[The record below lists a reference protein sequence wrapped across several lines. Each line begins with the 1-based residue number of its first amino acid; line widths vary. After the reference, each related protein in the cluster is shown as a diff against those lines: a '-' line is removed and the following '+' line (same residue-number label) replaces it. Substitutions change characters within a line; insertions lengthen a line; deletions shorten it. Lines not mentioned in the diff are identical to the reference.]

1 MAVPETT
8 VAPQVDALEAR
19 LRRIE
24 YALTGNTAE
33 GRPQSPPAPEV
44 STASGRL
51 RTLERHLQAVASRS
65 QTVDEILRLQAEHP
79 QVFAQGLDQHGS
91 PALPPASL
99 AALVLSH
106 TQLYQRL
113 STQLASLQDSSVP
126 DPAPASKLQSLQP
139 RIEKAAARQDE
150 QARELA
156 ELRLRSATAIEQ
168 WYTAGIMD
176 MGERWAEWE
185 ERVRDVEI
193 LVRRMEAAKRREAGT
208 V

>member
-33 GRPQSPPAPEV
+33 GRPQSPPAAEV
-44 STASGRL
+44 GTASSRL

-79 QVFAQGLDQHGS
+79 QLFAQGLDQHGS
-91 PALPPASL
+91 PTLPPASL

-113 STQLASLQDSSVP
+113 STQLRSLQNSSIP

-139 RIEKAAARQDE
+139 QIEKAATRQDE

-156 ELRLRSATAIEQ
+156 ELRLRSAAAIEQ
-168 WYTAGIMD
+168 WYTAGVMG

-193 LVRRMEAAKRREAGT
+193 LVRRMEATKKREEGT